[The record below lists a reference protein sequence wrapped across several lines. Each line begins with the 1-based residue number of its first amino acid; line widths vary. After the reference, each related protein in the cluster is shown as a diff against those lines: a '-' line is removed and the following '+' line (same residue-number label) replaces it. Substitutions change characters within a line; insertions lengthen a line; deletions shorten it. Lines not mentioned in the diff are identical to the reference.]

1 MHGNNQLNLDLR
13 LLVLFVKLNVCMH
26 KKSGIFFIHTHT
38 NIYIVCT
45 QLALSKTCYLF
56 L

>member
-13 LLVLFVKLNVCMH
+13 LLVLFVKINVCMH

-38 NIYIVCT
+38 NIYVHSMYT
-45 QLALSKTCYLF
+45 ARTK
-56 L
+56 